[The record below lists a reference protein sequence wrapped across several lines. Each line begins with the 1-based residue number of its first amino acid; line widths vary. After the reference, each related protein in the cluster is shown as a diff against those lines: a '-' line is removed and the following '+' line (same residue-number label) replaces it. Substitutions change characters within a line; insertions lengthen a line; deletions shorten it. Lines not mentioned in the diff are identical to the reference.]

1 MSLTKTPICSFGE
14 KIKDFKLLST
24 ENNKV
29 SLNDV
34 RGQNGTLIMFIC
46 NHCPYVKAIIQDLV
60 EDAKYLNE
68 LGIKILWAGTNS
80 DETKVF
86 DITEVKDPSKFE
98 VLVKREDITKK
109 RADAGV
115 ELESQEVI
123 ETISKEYWA

>member
-1 MSLTKTPICSFGE
+1 MKF
-14 KIKDFKLLST
+14 LST
-24 ENNKV
+24 FKITKGFDTQLQMYKEIEP
-29 SLNDV
+29 D
-34 RGQNGTLIMFIC
+34 
-46 NHCPYVKAIIQDLV
+46 
-60 EDAKYLNE
+60 LNE

-123 ETISKEYWA
+123 ETISKDYWA

>member
-1 MSLTKTPICSFGE
+1 MKF
-14 KIKDFKLLST
+14 LST
-24 ENNKV
+24 FKITKGFDTWLKMYKEIEP
-29 SLNDV
+29 D
-34 RGQNGTLIMFIC
+34 
-46 NHCPYVKAIIQDLV
+46 
-60 EDAKYLNE
+60 LNE

-109 RADAGV
+109 RANAGV
-115 ELESQEVI
+115 QLESQEVI